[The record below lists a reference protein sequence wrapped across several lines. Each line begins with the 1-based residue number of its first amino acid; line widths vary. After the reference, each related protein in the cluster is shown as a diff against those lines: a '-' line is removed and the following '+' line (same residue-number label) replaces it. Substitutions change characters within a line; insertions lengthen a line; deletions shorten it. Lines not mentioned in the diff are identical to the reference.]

1 MVLVSEIQP
10 DKHFSISPWL
20 SLTKYKF
27 WHDNVYLLLLLDSP
41 LQDIQAGVP
50 SVLTTKLKNIY
61 LDVDLFPKDSSAEV
75 FAAQLFP
82 PGACLNDPCS
92 DTPLLTGAGPSLK
105 DRGGLA
111 LAATLD
117 GGPSWITIE
126 PRPLLY

>member
-1 MVLVSEIQP
+1 MLVSEIQL
-10 DKHFSISPWL
+10 DGDFSISPWL
-20 SLTKYKF
+20 HLTKYNF
-27 WHDNVYLLLLLDSP
+27 YLLLLFDSL
-41 LQDIQAGVP
+41 LQEIQAVGP
-50 SVLTTKLKNIY
+50 GLLATKLKNIY

-82 PGACLNDPCS
+82 PGALLDDPCS
-92 DTPLLTGAGPSLK
+92 ETPLLTGAGPSLK

-111 LAATLD
+111 RTLD